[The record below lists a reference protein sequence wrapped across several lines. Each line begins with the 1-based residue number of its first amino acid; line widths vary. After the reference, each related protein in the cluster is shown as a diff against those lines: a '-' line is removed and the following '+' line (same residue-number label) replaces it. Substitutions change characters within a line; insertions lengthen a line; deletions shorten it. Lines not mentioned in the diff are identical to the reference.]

1 MTSRTPVVHRR
12 PDLLGRTGERELL
25 DRLLADVR
33 HGQSAVLVVRGE
45 AGIGKT
51 ALLRY
56 AAGQAPDF
64 RVARIGGVEAEMELP
79 FAAVHQLCGPIV
91 GRLNSLPEPQRQAL
105 SVALGLSSGD
115 PPDRFLVAL
124 AVLSLLSAVADERP
138 LVCLVDDAQ
147 WLDGASNQV
156 LGFVARRLHAE
167 SVAIVFA
174 IREPSTRREF
184 QDLPEARV
192 AGLDEE
198 DARSLLARTIAGR
211 LDDQVRDRLIAETG
225 GNPLALLE
233 LPRSMS
239 AAELAGGFEP
249 PAGGDLPSQIED
261 QYLRRVE
268 ALPES
273 TRQLLVLAGAD
284 PVGDATLVWRAAETL
299 GIGAGA
305 LGPAEDAEL
314 LEIGERVRFRH
325 PLVRSAVHRGGP
337 PAERQRAHRALADVS
352 DPELD
357 ADRRA
362 WHSALA
368 TTGPDEDVAAELERS
383 AGRAQARGGLAA
395 AAAFLQR
402 SVALTPD
409 AARRADRALAAAQ
422 ACMYAGGFDAAQ
434 GLLRA
439 AEAAELEAVGRA
451 RVALLRGQ
459 IAFTSGLGSDA
470 PPLLLEAG
478 RRLEPLDLGLARETY
493 LNAFGAAM
501 FAGSAAGADLLEVC
515 RAVRALP
522 PPAGAPRALDLLLDG
537 LALLY
542 TEGHA
547 AAAPLLLQAADA
559 FSGDDV
565 PVEECLRWGWMAT
578 SAGNALWD
586 DDRVHA
592 VCARHIRL
600 TRDAGALSQLPMY
613 LLADST
619 AAARRGQFA
628 RARSVEAEAEAVTEA
643 TGARLAP
650 YSELVVLALRGSEAD
665 ASPLIA
671 ATIEQAADLGQGLAA
686 VVANWAAAIL
696 HNGLGRYEDA
706 REAALR
712 ASSDPHDIFAAVWA
726 LPELIEAAAR
736 LGEADVAREGLERLA
751 ETTRPA
757 GTDLGLGI
765 EARSR
770 ALVSEAETADRLY
783 RESIDRLARTRMRP
797 ELARAQLLYG
807 EWLRRGGRRIDA
819 RAELRTAHELFSGMD
834 MEAFAERARRE
845 LVATGEKARRRQPE
859 TRNELTPQE
868 RQIAQLAREG
878 LSNPEIGARLFLSPR
893 TVEWHLRKVFAK
905 LGIGSRRDLG
915 DALPVSDSEFQLTR

>member
-1 MTSRTPVVHRR
+1 VVHRR
-12 PDLLGRTGERELL
+12 PDLLGRAGERELI

-33 HGQSAVLVVRGE
+33 QGESAVLVLRGE

-56 AAGQAPDF
+56 AARQASDS

-79 FAAVHQLCGPIV
+79 FAAVHQLCAPIA
-91 GRLNSLPEPQRQAL
+91 GRLTALPEPQRQAL

-115 PPDRFLVAL
+115 PPDRFLLAL

-147 WLDGASNQV
+147 WLDGASSQV

-184 QDLPEARV
+184 EDLPDARV
-192 AGLDEE
+192 GGLDED
-198 DARSLLARTIAGR
+198 DARSLLAGTIAGR
-211 LDDQVRDRLIAETG
+211 LDDQVRDRLVAETR

-249 PAGGDLPSQIED
+249 PAAGDLPGQIED

-273 TRQLLVLAGAD
+273 TQQLLVLAAAD

-305 LGPAEDAEL
+305 LAPAEDAEL
-314 LEIGERVRFRH
+314 LEIGERVLFRH
-325 PLVRSAVHRGGP
+325 PLVRSAVHRGAP
-337 PAERQRAHRALADVS
+337 PAERQRAHRALAEAS

-409 AARRADRALAAAQ
+409 AARRADRAPAAAQ
-422 ACMYAGGFDAAQ
+422 TCMYAGGFDAAQ
-434 GLLRA
+434 GLLA
-439 AEAAELEAVGRA
+439 TAEAAELDALGRA

-470 PPLLLEAG
+470 PPLLLAAA
-478 RRLEPLDLGLARETY
+478 RRLEPIDLELARETY

-501 FAGSAAGADLLEVC
+501 FAGSAAAGDLVEAC

-522 PPAGAPRALDLLLDG
+522 PTAGAPRALDLLLDA

-547 AAAPLLLQAADA
+547 AAAPQLMRAADA

-592 VCARHIRL
+592 LCARHIRL
-600 TRDAGALSQLPMY
+600 ARDAGALSQLPMY
-613 LLADST
+613 LLVDST
-619 AAARRGQFA
+619 AAARRGEFA
-628 RARSVEAEAEAVTEA
+628 RSRSVDAEAEAVTEA

-650 YSELVVLALRGSEAD
+650 YSELVVLALQGREAD

-671 ATIEQAADLGQGLAA
+671 ATIEQAAALGQGLAE
-686 VVANWAAAIL
+686 VVAHWAAAIL
-696 HNGLGRYEDA
+696 NNGLGRYEDA
-706 REAALR
+706 REAALT
-712 ASSDPHDIFAAVWA
+712 ASSNAHDIFAAVWA

-736 LGEADVAREGLERLA
+736 LGDADVAREGLKRLA

-770 ALVSEAETADRLY
+770 ALVSEGDAAERLY

-807 EWLRRGGRRIDA
+807 EWLRREGRRVDA
-819 RAELRTAHELFSGMD
+819 RAGLRDAHDLFSVMN

-845 LVATGEKARRRQPE
+845 LVATGEKARRRKPE

-905 LGIGSRRDLG
+905 LGISSRRDLG
-915 DALPVSDSEFQLTR
+915 NALPVSDTEFQLIGR